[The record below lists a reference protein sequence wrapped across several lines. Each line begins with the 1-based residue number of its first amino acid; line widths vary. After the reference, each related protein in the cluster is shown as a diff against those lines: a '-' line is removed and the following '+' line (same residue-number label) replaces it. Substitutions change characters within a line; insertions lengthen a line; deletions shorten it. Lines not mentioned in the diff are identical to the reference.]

1 MVELTNTSITS
12 KEAFRLINAEL
23 SWIELLPCLDKDPF
37 QRSSKTISYSKNIS
51 IPVTRICRNKCGY
64 CSFVEDADQIDKQIL
79 SPEEIKRLLQLGV
92 QWNCKEALFLMG
104 ERPEEIT
111 PEIKDVLVSWGY
123 HDMLDYLFNMCK
135 TALEYG
141 MLPHTN
147 AGVLNEYELGYLHR
161 VNASMGLML
170 ESSSENLCR
179 KGGAHE
185 LSPGKRPAVRL
196 KCIEEAG
203 KQRIPFTTG
212 IMVGIGEKPR
222 DRIDALLTLREL
234 HRRYGHIQEI
244 IIQKFCPKKGTPM
257 SEVQEPRLDDILKTI
272 VFARLI
278 FGTEMNI
285 QAPHNLVAKLHHLLI
300 RAGAN
305 DWGGISPLTDDVI
318 NPEKKWPNLDDLK
331 KNTQRSG
338 YVLRERLAIYPEFI
352 KDEYLFPQ
360 LKEIA
365 MALID
370 HKGYVKEKSNN
381 GQNASNY

>member
-257 SEVQEPRLDDILKTI
+257 SEVQEPRLDDILKKCR
-272 VFARLI
+272 VEHRLL
-278 FGTEMNI
+278 
-285 QAPHNLVAKLHHLLI
+285 P
-300 RAGAN
+300 R
-305 DWGGISPLTDDVI
+305 
-318 NPEKKWPNLDDLK
+318 LK
-331 KNTQRSG
+331 R
-338 YVLRERLAIYPEFI
+338 
-352 KDEYLFPQ
+352 
-360 LKEIA
+360 
-365 MALID
+365 
-370 HKGYVKEKSNN
+370 
-381 GQNASNY
+381 